1 MVIEKFGVK
10 EVEARPSELINADAL
25 YLLSSTR
32 LIQRIARYDEKSYVA
47 NAIGATLMVEFSR
60 WIAENTN

>member
-32 LIQRIARYDEKSYVA
+32 LIQRVDRYDDKNYVA
-47 NAIGATLMVEFSR
+47 NAIGATLLVEFSR